1 MKKGVNSFIVL
12 LVTAMCVC
20 TVTFGDG
27 TAADLQSQAVA
38 SQIIAREKASFMA
51 WQNKDKAFFT
61 DFLAEDATYFGAMS
75 PYLETEPK
83 VNFLPKFEQMVERF
97 KMIDFQMY
105 NARVQVYGDAAVLT
119 YNAAVMADMGG
130 QPMNYSSK
138 VTAVYVKQGNAWRMV
153 HGHESM
159 NPSAH

>member
-1 MKKGVNSFIVL
+1 MNKHIRLAILIVVAVACILTFAVEKGA
-12 LVTAMCVC
+12 TA
-20 TVTFGDG
+20 DQ
-27 TAADLQSQAVA
+27 ASQAIA
-38 SQIIAREKASFMA
+38 NQIIAREKASFTA

-61 DFLAEDATYFGAMS
+61 DFLADDATYFGVMS
-75 PYLETEPK
+75 PYLEIEPK

-97 KMIDFQMY
+97 KIVDFQMY
-105 NARVQVYGDAAVLT
+105 NSRVQVYGDAAVLT

-138 VTAVYVKQGNAWRMV
+138 VTAVYVKQGNTWRIV

>member
-1 MKKGVNSFIVL
+1 MNKYRGLVVL
-12 LVTAMCVC
+12 LIVAAAGVIAF
-20 TVTFGDG
+20 VSESS
-27 TAADLQSQAVA
+27 TAADQASQAIA
-38 SQIIAREKASFMA
+38 SQVIAREKASFVA

-61 DFLAEDATYFGAMS
+61 DFLADDATYFGVKS
-75 PYLETEPK
+75 PYLDTEPK
-83 VNFLPKFEQMVERF
+83 VNFLPKFESMVERF
-97 KMIDFQMY
+97 KIVDFQMY
-105 NARVQVYGDAAVLT
+105 NPRVQAYGDAAVLT

-138 VTAVYVKQGNAWRMV
+138 VTAVYVKQGNTWRIV